1 MRIASNR
8 AASTATVESKSP
20 AFAIWI
26 TGLPASG
33 KSTITKALTDQLNAR
48 GIDIAVLESDVLRK
62 LFGGSHPY
70 EPDAR
75 DTFYRQIVVVG
86 SLLVQHGVPVIFDA
100 TANRRAYR
108 DRAREEIERFVEVY
122 LDVPLEVC
130 MARDPKGIYRG
141 GSTGEAKNVPGLQD
155 PYEPPES
162 PDVVVHGTDPSAGA
176 RKIIEKLTEKGYLK

>member
-1 MRIASNR
+1 MP
-8 AASTATVESKSP
+8 TVERKAN

-33 KSTITKALTDQLNAR
+33 KSTITGALERQLGER
-48 GIDIAVLESDVLRK
+48 GADVAVLESDILRK
-62 LFGGSHPY
+62 VFLTDNPY
-70 EPDAR
+70 TAEAR
-75 DTFYRQIVVVG
+75 DAFYKQMLFVG

-108 DRAREEIERFVEVY
+108 DRARQELARFIEVY

-130 MARDPKGIYRG
+130 MARDPKGIYRSG
-141 GSTGEAKNVPGLQD
+141 NAGEAKNVPGLQD

-162 PDVVVHGTDPSAGA
+162 PEVIVHGDDPESDA
-176 RKIIEKLTEKGYLK
+176 RRIVEKLIEKNYLT